1 MLIRICFIFISFIVF
16 QPNINATH
24 IVGGE
29 LNYLRIN
36 DSTYQFT
43 LNAYR
48 DCFLGVPLFDNPAL
62 FNVFDGN
69 NNFIRRVN
77 VQRPPWDTLPVEL
90 TDPCLVV
97 PPNVCVERVKYVFT
111 LVLPPNESGYQVAYQ
126 RCCRNATILNI
137 FDDKEDTPES
147 SGATYYAFVPPVSQF
162 RNSNPV
168 FSNFPPV
175 AICANRRLEFDHS
188 ATDPDGD
195 SLVYKLCT
203 PFDGLSP
210 TAPTIAFLLESPP
223 YDSIRWRAPYS
234 VFDMLSG
241 PEPLKVDPVSGLLT
255 AIPGRVG
262 QFVVGV
268 CVEEYRD
275 GAFISETRRDFQFN
289 VADCALVTRALF
301 RSVDTSCNNRTINFT
316 NQSTNGISFSW
327 DFGDSNLSSDINP
340 THTYTEYGTY
350 VVTLITN
357 PGSECVDTF
366 RKTIYITEDNLL
378 IEAPDVTACAGSIAT
393 LTLNASNGSL
403 AQVKWIFGADTILS
417 TGSTLQIPAILGQ
430 EVSFIASSTEGC
442 TYSGS
447 LTLSVL
453 PAPVAIASAD
463 PDVIIRGESTTLT
476 VAEVQGVTYSWQPA
490 SSLSAPNLPGTLATP
505 TQSQWYYVTLTDSE
519 TGCTATDS
527 VFIKVL
533 ECSDTLK
540 ASIGILT
547 TGFCSNEAY
556 AFAGVS
562 AVEDV
567 AFFWDFGDGSVAEG
581 AFVEHV
587 YNTAG
592 SYRVTMIAV
601 KENLCSDT
609 VQIEITIESPNLQY
623 QTSPYSAC
631 IGSTVL
637 VDLSI
642 ESDEP
647 YQVVWSVL
655 PDQVLT
661 MDTLSL
667 TVTESGLIYFS
678 ITTLSGCTFR
688 DSVNVLALIN
698 AVSASVD
705 KPVISPGETVQLD
718 AEPVTGN
725 KFLWTPQQLVSNP
738 TISNPTATLSE
749 TTTFIV
755 TATDTNGCLAIDSV
769 TVVVET
775 EFLCNDDYVFIP
787 SAFSPNGD
795 GRNDTW
801 RVRSE
806 VVEDISISVY
816 NRWGEL
822 VFEGDQLDVFWDGTF
837 KGAPASADVYGYY
850 VRARCIGGEVLER
863 KGNLTLIR

>member
-147 SGATYYAFVPPVSQF
+147 SGATYYAYIPPVSQF

-203 PFDGLSP
+203 PYDGLSP
-210 TAPTIAFLLESPP
+210 TAPTIAFLLEFPP
-223 YDSIRWRAPYS
+223 YDTIRWRAPYS
-234 VFDMLSG
+234 QFDKLSG
-241 PEPLKVDPVSGLLT
+241 SEPLRIDAATGLLT

-268 CVEEYRD
+268 CVEEYRN
-275 GAFISETRRDFQFN
+275 GAFISETKRDFQFN

-327 DFGDSNLSSDINP
+327 DFGDGTFSTDINP
-340 THTYTEYGTY
+340 SHTYTDYGSY
-350 VVTLITN
+350 VVTLVTN
-357 PGSECVDTF
+357 PGSECADTF
-366 RKTIYITEDNLL
+366 RKTIYITEDNLQL
-378 IEAPDVTACAGSIAT
+378 NAPDVTACEGKTAT
-393 LTLNASNGSL
+393 LTLNTSNGSI
-403 AQVKWIFGADTILS
+403 AQVKWIFGSDTILS
-417 TGSTLQIPAILGQ
+417 AGPTLQIPALSGQ
-430 EVSFIASSTEGC
+430 EVSFIASSSEGC
-442 TYSGS
+442 TYTGS
-447 LTLSVL
+447 LNLVVL
-453 PAPVAIASAD
+453 PAPEAIATAD
-463 PDVIIRGESTTLT
+463 PDVVILGESTTLK
-476 VAEVQGVTYSWQPA
+476 VSELPAVSYSWQP
-490 SSLSAPNLPGTLATP
+490 SSTITSPNQPTTLATP
-505 TQSQWYYVTLTDSE
+505 TQSQWYYITLTDSQ
-519 TGCTATDS
+519 TGCAATDS
-527 VFIKVL
+527 VFVRVL

-540 ASIGILT
+540 ASIGLLT
-547 TGFCSNEAY
+547 TGSCSNEPY
-556 AFAGVS
+556 TFAGVS
-562 AVEDV
+562 AEADV
-567 AFFWDFGDGSVAEG
+567 SFFWDFGDGSEATG
-581 AFVEHV
+581 AFVEHI
-587 YNTAG
+587 YTTAG
-592 SYRVTMIAV
+592 TYVVTMIAV
-601 KENLCSDT
+601 KEDLCSDT
-609 VQIEITIESPNLQY
+609 VRLDLTIESPNLQY
-623 QTSPYSAC
+623 QTAAFSGC
-631 IGSTVL
+631 IGSIL
-637 VDLSI
+637 LLDLSVQ
-642 ESDEP
+642 SDEA
-647 YQVVWSVL
+647 YQVIWSVL
-655 PDQVLT
+655 PGQVLST
-661 MDTLSL
+661 DTLSY
-667 TVTESGLIYFS
+667 TVQQSETLYFS

-688 DSVNVLALIN
+688 DSIRVIALSNVI
-698 AVSASVD
+698 SASVD
-705 KPVISPGETVQLD
+705 KPVISPGETVQLE
-718 AEPVTGN
+718 AEPVASN
-725 KFLWTPQQLVSNP
+725 AFFWTPQQVVSDP
-738 TISNPTATLSE
+738 TLSNPTASPVE

-755 TATDTNGCLAIDSV
+755 SATDTNGCVAIDSI
-769 TVVVET
+769 TVIIQT
-775 EFLCNDDYVFIP
+775 EFLCNDDYVFLP

-795 GRNDTW
+795 GKNDIW
-801 RVRSE
+801 SLRSE
-806 VVEDISISVY
+806 VVEEVSVSVY

-822 VFEGDQLDVFWDGTF
+822 VFESDRVGFFWDGTF

-850 VRARCIGGEVLER
+850 VKVRCIGGEVLER